1 MKLKALIKRLQT
13 DKTEYHDQE
22 VEFIIATKD
31 KGAIIAMD
39 ISNQAPNVVKA
50 LKLFK
55 GVG

>member
-1 MKLKALIKRLQT
+1 MKLKALIRHLAKH
-13 DKTEYHDQE
+13 KTEHHDQE
-22 VEFIIATKD
+22 VEYIIATKD